1 MNGKVVLS
9 FILGAAAGA
18 TGMYFGMKKACETY
32 IDNEINQFKADYEA
46 AHREKAE
53 EKSEDLKEMEKNLK
67 EMEKNLEEDAE
78 KALKKY
84 STATEK
90 SISSVDTGKNEAD
103 AKLERINYAKIRTPD
118 IEKIDEIDVEN
129 RVGAAIGSVII
140 DPSDYMEDDGLK
152 RVVWNYLPKENKVYS
167 EDGTEEIMDGIELLG
182 EENLDS
188 FGEFEVDT
196 LYVKNA
202 REGIKIDCIQYED
215 MTYDEFLE
223 EITL

>member
-1 MNGKVVLS
+1 MSGKVILS
-9 FILGAAAGA
+9 FILGAAGGA
-18 TGMYFGMKKACETY
+18 TAMYFGMKKACETY

-46 AHREKAE
+46 AHKEKAE
-53 EKSEDLKEMEKNLK
+53 EKSEDLKEMDKNLA
-67 EMEKNLEEDAE
+67 NDAE

-84 STATEK
+84 ASATEK
-90 SISSVDTGKNEAD
+90 SISSVDTGKDEAD
-103 AKLERINYAKIRTPD
+103 RKVERINYAKIRTPD
-118 IEKIDEIDVEN
+118 IEKIDEIDVEKS
-129 RVGAAIGSVII
+129 VEAAIGPVII

-152 RVVWNYLPKENKVYS
+152 RVVLNYLPKEGKVYS

-182 EENLDS
+182 EENLGS

-202 REGIKIDCIQYED
+202 REGVKIDCIQYED

-223 EITL
+223 EVTL

>member
-1 MNGKVVLS
+1 MSGKAVLS
-9 FILGAAAGA
+9 FVLGATAGA
-18 TGMYFGMKKACETY
+18 VGMYFGMKQACEKY
-32 IDNEINQFKADYEA
+32 IDKEIEQFKADYEA
-46 AHREKAE
+46 AHKKKEEK
-53 EKSEDLKEMEKNLK
+53 KSEDVKKME
-67 EMEKNLEEDAE
+67 ENLEKDAE

-84 STATEK
+84 ASATEK
-90 SISSVDTGKNEAD
+90 SISSVDTGRKEAD
-103 AKLERINYAKIRTPD
+103 AKLERVNYAKIRTPD
-118 IEKIDEIDVEN
+118 IDEIDEIDVEKN
-129 RVGAAIGSVII
+129 VDSAMGPVVI
-140 DPSDYMEDDGLK
+140 DPSEYMEDDGLK

-202 REGIKIDCIQYED
+202 REGVKIDCIQYED

-223 EITL
+223 EVTL

>member
-1 MNGKVVLS
+1 MSGKVVLS
-9 FILGAAAGA
+9 FVLGTATGA
-18 TGMYFGMKKACETY
+18 VGMYFGMKRACEMY
-32 IDNEINQFKADYEA
+32 IDKEIEQFKADYEA
-46 AHREKAE
+46 AHKKKEEK
-53 EKSEDLKEMEKNLK
+53 KSEDVKKME
-67 EMEKNLEEDAE
+67 ENLEKDAE

-84 STATEK
+84 ASATEK

-103 AKLERINYAKIRTPD
+103 AKLERVNYAKIRTPD
-118 IEKIDEIDVEN
+118 IDKIDEIDVEKN
-129 RVGAAIGSVII
+129 VDCAIGPVVI

-202 REGIKIDCIQYED
+202 REGVKIDCIQYED

-223 EITL
+223 EVTLS

>member
-1 MNGKVVLS
+1 MSGKVVLS
-9 FILGAAAGA
+9 FVLGAATGA
-18 TGMYFGMKKACETY
+18 VGMYFGIKQACEVY
-32 IDNEINQFKADYEA
+32 IDKEIEQFKADYEA
-46 AHREKAE
+46 AHQEKE
-53 EKSEDLKEMEKNLK
+53 EKKSEDVKKME
-67 EMEKNLEEDAE
+67 ENLEKDAE

-84 STATEK
+84 ASATQK

-103 AKLERINYAKIRTPD
+103 AKLERVNYAKIRTPD
-118 IEKIDEIDVEN
+118 IDKIDEIDVEKN
-129 RVGAAIGSVII
+129 VDCAIGPVVI

-202 REGIKIDCIQYED
+202 REGVKIDCIQYED

-223 EITL
+223 EVTL

>member
-1 MNGKVVLS
+1 MSGKVVLS
-9 FILGAAAGA
+9 FVLGTTTGA
-18 TGMYFGMKKACETY
+18 VGMYFGMKRACEMY
-32 IDNEINQFKADYEA
+32 IDKEIEQFKADYEA
-46 AHREKAE
+46 AHKKKEEK
-53 EKSEDLKEMEKNLK
+53 KSEDVKKME
-67 EMEKNLEEDAE
+67 ENLEKDAE

-84 STATEK
+84 ASATEK

-103 AKLERINYAKIRTPD
+103 AKLERVNYAKIRTPD
-118 IEKIDEIDVEN
+118 IDKIDEIDVEKN
-129 RVGAAIGSVII
+129 VDCAIGPVVI

-202 REGIKIDCIQYED
+202 REGVKIDCIQYED

-223 EITL
+223 EVTL

>member
-1 MNGKVVLS
+1 MSGKAVLS
-9 FILGAAAGA
+9 FVLGAAAGA
-18 TGMYFGMKKACETY
+18 VGMYFGMKQACEVY
-32 IDNEINQFKADYEA
+32 IDKEIEQFKADYEA
-46 AHREKAE
+46 AHQEKPE
-53 EKSEDLKEMEKNLK
+53 EKSKEVKEME
-67 EMEKNLEEDAE
+67 ENLEKDAE

-84 STATEK
+84 ASATQK
-90 SISSVDTGKNEAD
+90 SISSVDIGKNEAD
-103 AKLERINYAKIRTPD
+103 AKLERVNYAKIRTPD
-118 IEKIDEIDVEN
+118 IDKIDEIDVEKN
-129 RVGAAIGSVII
+129 VDCAIGPVVI
-140 DPSDYMEDDGLK
+140 DPSEYIEDDGLK

-202 REGIKIDCIQYED
+202 REGVKIDCIQYED

-223 EITL
+223 EVTL

>member
-1 MNGKVVLS
+1 MSGKVVLS
-9 FILGAAAGA
+9 FVLGAAAGA
-18 TGMYFGMKKACETY
+18 AGMYFGMKQACEVY
-32 IDNEINQFKADYEA
+32 IDKEIEQFKADYEA
-46 AHREKAE
+46 THKEKPE
-53 EKSEDLKEMEKNLK
+53 EKSKDLKEMNE
-67 EMEKNLEEDAE
+67 NLEKDAE

-84 STATEK
+84 ASAAQK

-103 AKLERINYAKIRTPD
+103 AKLERVNYAKIRTPD
-118 IEKIDEIDVEN
+118 IDKIDEIDVEKN
-129 RVGAAIGSVII
+129 VDCAIGPVVI

-202 REGIKIDCIQYED
+202 REGVKIDCIQYED

-223 EITL
+223 EVTL

>member
-9 FILGAAAGA
+9 FVLGAAGGA
-18 TGMYFGMKKACETY
+18 VGMYFGMKRACEMY
-32 IDNEINQFKADYEA
+32 IDKEIEQFKADYEA
-46 AHREKAE
+46 AHKKKEEK
-53 EKSEDLKEMEKNLK
+53 KSEDVKKME
-67 EMEKNLEEDAE
+67 ENLEKDAE

-84 STATEK
+84 ASATEK
-90 SISSVDTGKNEAD
+90 SISSVDTGKKEAD
-103 AKLERINYAKIRTPD
+103 AKLERVNYAKIRTPD
-118 IEKIDEIDVEN
+118 IDKIDEIDVEKN
-129 RVGAAIGSVII
+129 VDCAIGPVVI
-140 DPSDYMEDDGLK
+140 DPSEYMEDDGLK
-152 RVVWNYLPKENKVYS
+152 RVVWNYLPKEHAVYS
-167 EDGTEEIMDGIELLG
+167 EDGTEEIMDGIKMLG

-223 EITL
+223 EVTL

>member
-1 MNGKVVLS
+1 MSGKVILS
-9 FILGAAAGA
+9 FILGAAGGA
-18 TGMYFGMKKACETY
+18 TAMYFGMKKACETY
-32 IDNEINQFKADYEA
+32 IDNEISQFKADYEA
-46 AHREKAE
+46 VHKEKAE
-53 EKSEDLKEMEKNLK
+53 EKSEDLKEMEKKLK
-67 EMEKNLEEDAE
+67 EDAE

-90 SISSVDTGKNEAD
+90 SISSVDTGKDEAD

-118 IEKIDEIDVEN
+118 IEKIDEIDVEK
-129 RVGAAIGSVII
+129 RVGAAIGPVII

-223 EITL
+223 EVTL